1 MGTRSAGRDTAS
13 GLRLRYPPRMTRF
26 WHPVAN
32 MHAVEQNG
40 EFFLDHADGIEI
52 WDEEGRR
59 YLDATASLWYC
70 NVGYGRTEII
80 DAVTAQMRKLP
91 AYSAYDDLS
100 TRPTSELAE
109 RIAAIAPM
117 ANARVFFTSGGAE
130 SIETAAKL
138 ARRYWSYAGEPDR
151 RVIISR
157 ERAYHGMAAY
167 GTSLAGAD
175 VFKAGIGTLVPDAVQ
190 VPWSSA
196 EALRETIEKIGAEQV
211 AAFIA
216 EPVIGAG
223 GAMAAPPGYLE
234 DVRQVCR
241 DFDVLYIS
249 DEVICG
255 YGRVGD
261 WFASRR
267 FGLEPDLVTFAK
279 GITSGY
285 VPLGGVIAGPRIAEP
300 FFNGDAGM
308 FRHGYTYSGHATATA
323 AAHPNLDIM
332 EREGLPARAL
342 MLESELT
349 EALAPLTDHPLVTEV
364 RSGVG
369 VIAGVQPDPELIQ
382 ADMTLPD
389 RLRLACR
396 DNGVLTRTLIGG
408 ALQVSPALIVT
419 REQLDEI
426 AARIGD
432 ALDQVAPTVE
442 AAAVKAR

>member
-1 MGTRSAGRDTAS
+1 
-13 GLRLRYPPRMTRF
+13 MTRF

-32 MHAVEQNG
+32 MYAVEQHG
-40 EFFLDHADGIEI
+40 ELILDHADGVEI
-52 WDEEGRR
+52 WDEQGRR

-70 NVGYGRTEII
+70 NVGYGRDEIV
-80 DAVTAQMRKLP
+80 DAVAAQMRKLP

-100 TRPTSELAE
+100 TRPTTELAE

-130 SIETAAKL
+130 AIETAAKL
-138 ARRYWSYAGEPDR
+138 ARRYWSHVGQEEK
-151 RVIISR
+151 RVVISR

-167 GTSLAGAD
+167 GTSLAGAE
-175 VFKAGIGTLVPDAVQ
+175 VFKAGIGTLVADAAQ
-190 VPWSSA
+190 VAWNSA
-196 EALRETIEKIGAEQV
+196 DALRQAIEEIGAERV

-223 GAMAAPPGYLE
+223 GALAPPPGYLQE
-234 DVRQVCR
+234 VRQICR
-241 DFDVLYIS
+241 DYDILYIS

-261 WFASRR
+261 WFASTR
-267 FGLEPDLVTFAK
+267 FGLDPDMVTFAK

-285 VPLGGVIAGPRIAEP
+285 IPLGGVIVGARVADP
-300 FFNGDAGM
+300 FFNGEAGM

-332 EREGLPARAL
+332 ERERLPARAL
-342 MLESELT
+342 ELEVELT
-349 EALAPLTDHPLVTEV
+349 EALAPLASHPLVSEI

-369 VIAGVQPDPELIQ
+369 VIGAVQPDPSLVA
-382 ADMTLPD
+382 ADPTLPD

-396 DNGVLTRTLIGG
+396 DHGVLTRTLVGG

-419 REQLDEI
+419 RAQLDEI
-426 AARIGD
+426 AAGIGA
-432 ALDQVAPTVE
+432 ALDQIAATVTATAE
-442 AAAVKAR
+442 V

>member
-1 MGTRSAGRDTAS
+1 
-13 GLRLRYPPRMTRF
+13 MTRF

-40 EFFLDHADGIEI
+40 ELLLDRADGVRV
-52 WDEEGRR
+52 WDEAGRS
-59 YLDATASLWYC
+59 YIDATASLWYC
-70 NVGYGRTEII
+70 NVGYGRQEIVE
-80 DAVTAQMRKLP
+80 AVTAQMRKLP

-100 TRPTSELAE
+100 TRPATELAD

-117 ANARVFFTSGGAE
+117 DDAKVFFTSGGAE
-130 SIETAAKL
+130 AIETAAKL
-138 ARRYWSYAGEPDR
+138 ARRYWHHVGQPER
-151 RVIISR
+151 RVVISR

-167 GTSLAGAD
+167 GTSLAGAE
-175 VFKAGIGTLVPDAVQ
+175 VFKAGLGTLVPDAAQ
-190 VPWSSA
+190 VPWNSA
-196 EALRETIEKIGAEQV
+196 QALREAIEGIGPERV

-223 GAMAAPPGYLE
+223 GALAPPPGYLE
-234 DVRQVCR
+234 EARQVCR
-241 DFDVLYIS
+241 EYDVLYIS

-267 FGLEPDLVTFAK
+267 FGLQPDLVTFAK

-285 VPLGGVIAGPRIAEP
+285 VPLGGVIASPRIWEP
-300 FFNGDAGM
+300 FWSGEAGM

-332 EREGLPARAL
+332 ERERLPARAL
-342 MLESELT
+342 ELERELT
-349 EALAPLTDHPLVTEV
+349 EALAPLADHPLVGEV

-369 VIAGVQPDPELIQ
+369 VIAGVQPHPDLVA
-382 ADMTLPD
+382 ADAGLGD

-396 DNGVLTRTLIGG
+396 EHGVLTRTLVGG
-408 ALQVSPALIVT
+408 ALQVSPALIAT
-419 REQLDEI
+419 RSDLDEI
-426 AARIGD
+426 TTGIGA
-432 ALDQVAPTVE
+432 ALDQVAATIEV
-442 AAAVKAR
+442 AAAR

>member
-1 MGTRSAGRDTAS
+1 
-13 GLRLRYPPRMTRF
+13 MTRF

-40 EFFLDHADGIEI
+40 ELLLDRADGVEV
-52 WDEEGRR
+52 WDEQGRR

-70 NVGYGRTEII
+70 NVGYGRDEIV
-80 DAVTAQMRKLP
+80 DAVAAQMRKLP

-100 TRPTSELAE
+100 TRPTTELAE

-117 ANARVFFTSGGAE
+117 AGARVFFTSGGAE

-138 ARRYWSYAGEPDR
+138 ARRYWSHVGQPDK
-151 RVIISR
+151 RVVISR

-175 VFKAGIGTLVPDAVQ
+175 VFKAGLGTLVADAAQ
-190 VPWSSA
+190 VPWNSA
-196 EALRETIEKIGAEQV
+196 DALRQAIDEIGAERV

-223 GAMAAPPGYLE
+223 GALAPPPGYLQE
-234 DVRQVCR
+234 VRQVCR
-241 DFDVLYIS
+241 DYDVLYIS

-261 WFASRR
+261 WFASKR
-267 FGLEPDLVTFAK
+267 FGLDPDMATFAK

-285 VPLGGVIAGPRIAEP
+285 VPLGGVIVGARVSDP
-300 FFNGDAGM
+300 FFSGEAGM

-332 EREGLPARAL
+332 EREKLPARAL
-342 MLESELT
+342 ELETELT
-349 EALAPLTDHPLVTEV
+349 EALAPLADHPIVTEV

-369 VIAGVQPDPELIQ
+369 VIAAVQPDPELIA
-382 ADMTLPD
+382 ADATLPD

-396 DNGVLTRTLIGG
+396 DHGVLTRTLVGG
-408 ALQVSPALIVT
+408 ALQVSPSLIVT
-419 REQLDEI
+419 RAHLDEI
-426 AARIGD
+426 TAGIGG
-432 ALDQVAPTVE
+432 ALDQVAATVTAG
-442 AAAVKAR
+442 AAS